1 MEQLAEPILKWAGG
15 KRQLLRT
22 LLPLVPNY
30 SGKYIE
36 PFVGGGAMFFA
47 LSPQR
52 AILSDC
58 NEELILLYQTIAANP
73 DAVIEELK
81 QYNNTEED
89 YYRVRSLDWKSLSP
103 VEASARM
110 IFLNKTGYNGLYR
123 VNRKGAFNV
132 PYGKNQRTNICND
145 DQIRRAASAL
155 KNTEII
161 CADYRE
167 VYSAHKDM
175 GGGVSIDLIHEWD
188 YISYLIGYPHS
199 VQSIITR
206 KSNLEIDSD
215 DIAVYIAEYKD
226 KVVEVHLDYFGR
238 KTQRKIELYTSE
250 DTIVVDLIDQKIN
263 WLCSGKVV
271 DLSEDRD
278 SYQIRE
284 LQHFL
289 DIAKGKIESD
299 NTIKEACR
307 VLRMAR
313 GVK

>member
-1 MEQLAEPILKWAGG
+1 MEVLFIGLGSIARRHISNLLQICPDVSITVLRRSQEVDKDEQFPIKIVTNIAEDDYFDAVFITNP
-15 KRQLLRT
+15 T
-22 LLPLVPNY
+22 
-30 SGKYIE
+30 S
-36 PFVGGGAMFFA
+36 MH
-47 LSPQR
+47 
-52 AILSDC
+52 
-58 NEELILLYQTIAANP
+58 YQTLMKYQKLSNTFFVEKP
-73 DAVIEELK
+73 VFTTGEEDLSSFC
-81 QYNNTEED
+81 NNTKK
-89 YYRVRSLDWKSLSP
+89 YYVAAPLRYSNVIQWLKANLDFSKVYSMRVISSSYLPDWRP
-103 VEASARM
+103 
-110 IFLNKTGYNGLYR
+110 
-123 VNRKGAFNV
+123 
-132 PYGKNQRTNICND
+132 
-145 DQIRRAASAL
+145 
-155 KNTEII
+155 